1 MTGDEKNQRVLR
13 LGLLTARASR
23 LGGGVFEAVVAQA
36 QALKAHGGI
45 TPIVFGAADEFTA
58 EDKKR
63 LGTVELVSVPSRG
76 PAAFDYAPGLLPLIR
91 AADLDILH
99 LHGIWQYVSLCGA
112 GWAEATKRPYLISP
126 HGMLD
131 PWITARG
138 RWKKALARVGYERR
152 SWRDASLFHAL
163 TEAEA
168 RDIAR
173 ETGTEKSRIAVVP
186 NYVAADTAP
195 PAPRAPLVL
204 YIGRIHP
211 KKNLEALVEA
221 WSAAQASE
229 AGYRLAIAGWGEP
242 AHVAALQAR
251 FAALA
256 DPGIAFLGP
265 VYGEQKQKLLREARF
280 MVLPS
285 LSEGL
290 PMAVLEAWAA
300 ATPSLMSAAC
310 NLPEGF
316 AQGAAL
322 ETGVDSASIAATLR
336 RAFALPAADW
346 QAMSA
351 VAHALAQSRFSPQA
365 IAAQWAALYHR
376 LAAGEYMSGP

>member
-1 MTGDEKNQRVLR
+1 MTGGEKNPRGLR

-23 LGGGVFEAVVAQA
+23 LGGGVFEAVLA
-36 QALKAHGGI
+36 QALALEAHGGI

-112 GWAEATKRPYLISP
+112 GWAEATKRPYVISP

-138 RWKKALARVGYERR
+138 RWKKALARAFYERR

-168 RDIAR
+168 QDIAR
-173 ETGTEKSRIAVVP
+173 ESGVEKPRIAVVP

-195 PAPRAPLVL
+195 SAPRTPLVL

-211 KKNLEALVEA
+211 KKNLDALIDG
-221 WSAAQASE
+221 WSAARASE

-251 FAALA
+251 LAALA
-256 DPGIAFLGP
+256 DPAVAFLGP

-290 PMAVLEAWAA
+290 PMAILEAWGT

-316 AQGAAL
+316 ARGAAL
-322 ETGVDSASIAATLR
+322 ETGVDSSSIAATLR
-336 RAFALPAADW
+336 RALALPEADW

-351 VAHALAQSRFSPQA
+351 AARDLARSCFSPEA
-365 IAAQWAALYHR
+365 VAAQWAAIYHR
-376 LAAGEYMSGP
+376 LAAGEYRSGA

>member
-1 MTGDEKNQRVLR
+1 MAPLNSSACRV
-13 LGLLTARASR
+13 
-23 LGGGVFEAVVAQA
+23 
-36 QALKAHGGI
+36 
-45 TPIVFGAADEFTA
+45 
-58 EDKKR
+58 
-63 LGTVELVSVPSRG
+63 RG

-112 GWAEATKRPYLISP
+112 GWAEATKRPYVISP

-138 RWKKALARVGYERR
+138 RWKKALARAFYERR

-168 RDIAR
+168 QDIAR
-173 ETGTEKSRIAVVP
+173 ESGADKPRIAVVP

-195 PAPRAPLVL
+195 SAPRTPLVL
-204 YIGRIHP
+204 YVGRIHP
-211 KKNLEALVEA
+211 KKNLDALIDG
-221 WSAAQASE
+221 WSAARASE

-251 FAALA
+251 LAALA
-256 DPGIAFLGP
+256 DPAVAFLGP

-290 PMAVLEAWAA
+290 PMAILEAWGT

-316 AQGAAL
+316 ARGAAL
-322 ETGVDSASIAATLR
+322 ETGVDFFEHCRDAPPGAR
-336 RAFALPAADW
+336 PAAG
-346 QAMSA
+346 
-351 VAHALAQSRFSPQA
+351 
-365 IAAQWAALYHR
+365 R
-376 LAAGEYMSGP
+376 LAGHVRSSPRPRDKPLFAGSRRGTMGSDLSSAGGGGV

>member
-1 MTGDEKNQRVLR
+1 MTGGEKNGRALR
-13 LGLLTARASR
+13 LGLLTARVSR
-23 LGGGVFEAVVAQA
+23 LGGGVFEAVLAQA
-36 QALKAHGGI
+36 QALNAHGGI

-63 LGTVELVSVPSRG
+63 LGPIELVSVPSRG
-76 PAAFDYAPGLLPLIR
+76 PAAFGYAPGLLPLIR
-91 AADLDILH
+91 AADLDVLH

-112 GWAEATKRPYLISP
+112 RWAEETKRPYLISP

-138 RWKKALARVGYERR
+138 RWKKALARTGYERR

-168 RDIAR
+168 KDIAR
-173 ETGTEKSRIAVVP
+173 ETGAEKSRIAVVP

-195 PAPRAPLVL
+195 PVPRAPLVL

-211 KKNLEALVEA
+211 KKNLEALVDA
-221 WSAAQASE
+221 WRAAQAGE

-242 AHVAALQAR
+242 AHVAALQAKL
-251 FAALA
+251 AALA
-256 DPGIAFLGP
+256 DPAIAFLGP
-265 VYGEQKQKLLREARF
+265 IYGAQKQTLLREARF

-290 PMAVLEAWAA
+290 PMAILEAWAA
-300 ATPSLMSAAC
+300 ATPCLMSAAC

-316 AQGAAL
+316 TQGAAL
-322 ETGVDSASIAATLR
+322 ETGIDTASIAAALR
-336 RAFALPAADW
+336 RALALPASDW

-351 VAHALAQSRFSPQA
+351 AARALAQSRFSPEA
-365 IAAQWAALYHR
+365 VAAQWAAIYHR
-376 LAAGEYMSGP
+376 LAGGEYM

>member
-1 MTGDEKNQRVLR
+1 MTGGEKNRQALR
-13 LGLLTARASR
+13 LGLLTARVSR
-23 LGGGVFEAVVAQA
+23 LGGGVFEVVLAQA
-36 QALKAHGGI
+36 QALNAHGGI

-58 EDKKR
+58 EDKRR
-63 LGTVELVSVPSRG
+63 LGPIELVSVPGRR
-76 PAAFDYAPGLLPLIR
+76 PAAFGYAPGLLPLIR
-91 AADLDILH
+91 AADLDVLH

-112 GWAEATKRPYLISP
+112 RWAEETKRPYVISP

-138 RWKKALARVGYERR
+138 RWKKALARAGYERR

-168 RDIAR
+168 VDIAR
-173 ETGTEKSRIAVVP
+173 ETSAETSRIAVVP

-195 PAPRAPLVL
+195 PAPRLPLIL

-211 KKNLEALVEA
+211 KKNLEALADA
-221 WSAAQASE
+221 WSAARASE

-242 AHVAALQAR
+242 GYVAALRAKL
-251 FAALA
+251 AALA
-256 DPGIAFLGP
+256 DSGIAFLGP
-265 VYGEQKQKLLREARF
+265 VYGTQKQKLLREARF

-290 PMAVLEAWAA
+290 PMAILEAWAA

-322 ETGVDSASIAATLR
+322 ETGIDAASIAATLR
-336 RAFALPAADW
+336 RALALPDADW

-351 VAHALAQSRFSPQA
+351 AARALAQSRFSPEA
-365 IAAQWAALYHR
+365 VATQWAAMYRR
-376 LAAGEYMSGP
+376 LAAGEYR

>member
-1 MTGDEKNQRVLR
+1 MTGGEKNGRSLR
-13 LGLLTARASR
+13 LGLLTARVSR
-23 LGGGVFEAVVAQA
+23 LGGGVFEAVLAQA
-36 QALKAHGGI
+36 QALNAHSGI
-45 TPIVFGAADEFTA
+45 TPLVFGAADEFTA

-63 LGTVELVSVPSRG
+63 LGPIELVSVPSRG
-76 PAAFDYAPGLLPLIR
+76 PAAFGYAPGLLPLIR
-91 AADLDILH
+91 AADLDVLH

-112 GWAEATKRPYLISP
+112 RWAEETKRPYVISP

-138 RWKKALARVGYERR
+138 RWKKALARAGYERR

-163 TEAEA
+163 TGTEAK
-168 RDIAR
+168 DIAR
-173 ETGTEKSRIAVVP
+173 ETGAEKSRIAVVP

-195 PAPRAPLVL
+195 PVPRLPLVL

-211 KKNLEALVEA
+211 KKNLEALLDA
-221 WSAAQASE
+221 WRAARASE
-229 AGYRLAIAGWGEP
+229 AGYQLAIAGWGEP
-242 AHVAALQAR
+242 AHVAALQAKL
-251 FAALA
+251 AALA
-256 DPGIAFLGP
+256 DPAIAFLGP
-265 VYGEQKQKLLREARF
+265 VYGAQKQKLLRETRF

-290 PMAVLEAWAA
+290 PMAILEAWAT
-300 ATPSLMSAAC
+300 ATPCLMSAAC

-322 ETGVDSASIAATLR
+322 ETGINAASIAAALR
-336 RAFALPAADW
+336 RALVLPASDW

-351 VAHALAQSRFSPQA
+351 AAQALAQSRFSPEA
-365 IAAQWAALYHR
+365 VAAQWAAIYHR
-376 LAAGEYMSGP
+376 LAGGEYI